1 MTQIFL
7 VRHGQ
12 TEWNRQNRL
21 QGHKNSPLTTTGRE
35 QVLKTRAAL
44 SHVKIDRAYASP
56 LQRALETLEII
67 LEGTNLKR
75 TIVESLKEIN
85 LGPWEGKTKAEI
97 QQSHPREYDLFW
109 NHQDRF
115 FLKGAETYQQL
126 QNRVV
131 NQLNLILE
139 NEQGLNIIVVSHWIA
154 IKSAVAYYTH
164 TPVCELSNM
173 PDLQNGRFLIL
184 QQDKDKISVQGL

>member
-75 TIVESLKEIN
+75 TIVESLKRLISG
-85 LGPWEGKTKAEI
+85 LGKEKPKQK
-97 QQSHPREYDLFW
+97 Y
-109 NHQDRF
+109 N
-115 FLKGAETYQQL
+115 
-126 QNRVV
+126 NRTHESM
-131 NQLNLILE
+131 ICS
-139 NEQGLNIIVVSHWIA
+139 GIIRIVS
-154 IKSAVAYYTH
+154 S
-164 TPVCELSNM
+164 
-173 PDLQNGRFLIL
+173 
-184 QQDKDKISVQGL
+184 